1 MIRIAIVED
10 EEQSV
15 QIIQKHLTTYCH
27 STGHQIKTIWFKDG
41 LDFISDY
48 ENTFDLVFMDI
59 KMPHLDGMS
68 TARKLRDIDQTV
80 ALIFITNM
88 MQYAIKGYEVN
99 ALDFIVKPVKYF
111 DFEMKMNKAIE
122 YIRKHR
128 NDSISIDVGDIKVI
142 LPVSEIY
149 YIEVL
154 NHTLIFHTI
163 KGEYKTYGQLFK
175 MEETLQNNNFARCNN
190 CYLINLRHINEVHPN
205 HIIVGG
211 DTIQISRRKKKEFLE
226 QFTNYMGSGK

>member
-15 QIIQKHLTTYCH
+15 QTIKQHLALYCRNIK
-27 STGHQIKTIWFKDG
+27 HQINSFWFRDG
-41 LDFISDY
+41 LEFISDY
-48 ENTFDLVFMDI
+48 KNNFDLVLMDI

-68 TARKLRDIDQTV
+68 TARKLREKDQTI

-111 DFEMKMNKAIE
+111 DFEMKMRKAVE
-122 YIRKHR
+122 YIQKHR
-128 NDSISIDVGDIKVI
+128 NDNITIDMGDAKVI
-142 LPVSEIY
+142 TPLSEIL

-154 NHTLIFHTI
+154 NHTLIYHTM
-163 KGEYKTYGQLFK
+163 KEEYQAYGQLFK
-175 MEETLQNNNFARCNN
+175 MEEMLANKDFARCNN
-190 CYLINLRHINEVHPN
+190 CYLINLRHVNEVHPDY
-205 HIIVGG
+205 IVVGQ
-211 DTIQISRRKKKEFLE
+211 DKIQVSRRKKKEFMEL
-226 QFTNYMGSGK
+226 FTNYMGSGK